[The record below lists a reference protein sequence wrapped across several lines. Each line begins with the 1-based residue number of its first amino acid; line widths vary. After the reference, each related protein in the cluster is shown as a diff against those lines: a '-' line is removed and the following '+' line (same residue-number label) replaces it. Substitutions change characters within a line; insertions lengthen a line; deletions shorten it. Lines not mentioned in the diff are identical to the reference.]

1 MPFTVAAWAVNTAP
15 VTLLVRVTATVAP
28 DSVVPAKDSVWS
40 LVRKSVLLLP
50 LSVVMLDTPT
60 VGAVRSM
67 ITVWVA
73 AALLTPLLVATTLRV

>member
-1 MPFTVAAWAVNTAP
+1 M
-15 VTLLVRVTATVAP
+15 AP

-50 LSVVMLDTPT
+50 LSVVMLEIAT

-67 ITVWVA
+67 TTVWLAVVLVLPA
-73 AALLTPLLVATTLRV
+73 ASVATALRV